1 MTKTQQSNNADT
13 LVVSCKDIT
22 KEYLMGET
30 ITTALRGITCDIA
43 RGEFVSIMG
52 PSGSGKSTLMHVLSL
67 LEPPTS
73 GTYFFSGDDALAFD
87 DATVARLRNQKIG
100 FVFQSFNLLAGVSVY
115 ENVELPML
123 YNFYSKTHSDLR
135 SIMRT
140 LFQRRRTTEND
151 RVMQVLDSVGMLHR
165 VNHMPHQ
172 LSGGE
177 KQRVAI
183 ARALINDPDVL
194 FADEP
199 TGNLDSRA
207 GTQVLKILQ
216 DLNATGH
223 TIILV
228 THERATA
235 EHAKRVLTIID
246 GVVTSDAHVT
256 ERRYAMAEELT
267 K

>member
-1 MTKTQQSNNADT
+1 
-13 LVVSCKDIT
+13 
-22 KEYLMGET
+22 MGET
-30 ITTALRGITCDIA
+30 VTTALQGITCTVA

-52 PSGSGKSTLMHVLSL
+52 PSGSGKSTLMHLLSL
-67 LEPPTS
+67 LERPTG
-73 GTYFFSGDDALAFD
+73 GTYTFDGKDALAFD

-100 FVFQSFNLLAGVSVY
+100 FVFQSFNLLSRVSVY
-115 ENVELPML
+115 ENVELPLL
-123 YNFYSKTHSDLR
+123 YDFYSASRTARQS
-135 SIMRT
+135 MRAW
-140 LFQRRRTTEND
+140 LPGQRTAQND
-151 RVMQVLDSVGMLHR
+151 RVMEVIDSVGMLHR
-165 VNHMPHQ
+165 VTHMPHQ

-183 ARALINDPDVL
+183 ARALVNSPDII

-207 GTQVLKILQ
+207 GTQVLQILQ
-216 DLNATGH
+216 DLNEKGH

-235 EHAKRVLTIID
+235 EHAKRILTIVD
-246 GVVTSDAHVT
+246 GVIRSDEPVAQ
-256 ERRYAMAEELT
+256 RRYATAGELT